1 LAWQARGLAL
11 AMLMGCPVT
20 IFRAKQLQETS
31 QYAIMATPTQEFS
44 RFADSAIVSVKE
56 KESW

>member
-1 LAWQARGLAL
+1 
-11 AMLMGCPVT
+11 MLMGCPVT